1 MTTLRIL
8 IVDDEEL
15 ARRRLA
21 RLLADLPDVD
31 VVGECDGGQAALT
44 FVKNRGEDVDV
55 VLLDIRMPGLTG
67 LQTAALLGD
76 DGPYVIFTTAHDD
89 HAIAAFDL
97 GAVDY
102 LLKPIEAVRLHRALE
117 RARQRLGDH
126 SRPAARGSELVR
138 LPVATR
144 EGIVLVDPYTLSH
157 ATFDGTL
164 VTLHLP
170 GRTLLTDM
178 SLQDLEDRLPPG
190 LFERVHR
197 RALVNLEK
205 IERLDPLETGGY
217 DARMPGGD
225 TVPISRQAARRLRR
239 RLGLS

>member
-1 MTTLRIL
+1 MTPLRIL

-21 RLLADLPDVD
+21 RLLADLQGVELA
-31 VVGECDGGQAALT
+31 GECDSGQAALAHL
-44 FVKNRGEDVDV
+44 GGAEADVDV

-89 HAIAAFDL
+89 HAIEAFDL

-102 LLKPIEAVRLHRALE
+102 LLKPIEAVRLHRALG
-117 RARQRLGDH
+117 RARQRLGRDL
-126 SRPAARGSELVR
+126 RGGAREFVR

-144 EGIVLVDPYTLSH
+144 EGIVLVDPQALTH
-157 ATFDGTL
+157 ATFDGAL

-170 GRTLLTDM
+170 GRALLSDM
-178 SLQDLEDRLPPG
+178 SLQDLEDRLPPAV
-190 LFERVHR
+190 FERVHR

-205 IERLDPLETGGY
+205 IERLEPLETGGY

-225 TVPISRQAARRLRR
+225 VVPISRQAARRLRR
-239 RLGLS
+239 RLGMT

>member
-1 MTTLRIL
+1 MTPLRIL

-21 RLLADLPDVD
+21 RLLADLQAVELA
-31 VVGECDGGQAALT
+31 GECDSGQAALAHL
-44 FVKNRGEDVDV
+44 KNSEADVDV

-89 HAIAAFDL
+89 HAIEAFDL

-102 LLKPIEAVRLHRALE
+102 LLKPIEAVRLHRALG
-117 RARQRLGDH
+117 RARQRLGRDP
-126 SRPAARGSELVR
+126 RGGAREFVR

-144 EGIVLVDPYTLSH
+144 EGIVLVDPQALTH
-157 ATFDGTL
+157 ATFDGAL

-170 GRTLLTDM
+170 GRALLSDM
-178 SLQDLEDRLPPG
+178 SLQDLEDRLPPAV
-190 LFERVHR
+190 FERVHR

-225 TVPISRQAARRLRR
+225 VVPISRQAARRLRR
-239 RLGLS
+239 RLGLT

>member
-8 IVDDEEL
+8 LVDDEEL

-21 RLLADLPDVD
+21 RLLADLPDVE
-31 VVGECDGGQAALT
+31 VAGECDGGQTALA
-44 FVKNRGEDVDV
+44 RLRAEPDVDV

-76 DGPYVIFTTAHDD
+76 DGPYVVFTTAHDD
-89 HAIAAFDL
+89 HAIEAFDL

-102 LLKPIEAVRLHRALE
+102 PLKPIEAVRLHRALE
-117 RARQRLGDH
+117 RARQRLGH
-126 SRPAARGSELVR
+126 HRPARAAGPELVR

-144 EGIVLVDPYTLSH
+144 EGIVLVDPHGLSH
-157 ATFDGTL
+157 ATFDGAL

-190 LFERVHR
+190 AFERVHR

-225 TVPISRQAARRLRR
+225 VVPISRQAARRLRR
-239 RLGLS
+239 RLGLT